1 MRSISAQNRRVALLR
16 EFEGGGLSMAEFCR
30 RRGLGYSTM
39 MAWRRAWRSRPAALF
54 VEVETGPAGGGGGG
68 GGDEGG
74 RTVGRAAQAQAR
86 SAASVCAELLL
97 PGGAV
102 LRVYQMVPTGGQA

>member
-68 GGDEGG
+68 DEGG

-102 LRVYQMVPTGGQA
+102 LRIYQMVPTGGQA